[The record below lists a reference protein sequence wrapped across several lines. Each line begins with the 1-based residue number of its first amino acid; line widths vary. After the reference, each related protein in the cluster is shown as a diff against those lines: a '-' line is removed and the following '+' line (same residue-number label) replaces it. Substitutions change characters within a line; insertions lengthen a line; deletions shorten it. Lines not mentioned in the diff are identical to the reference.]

1 MEAGPCFTV
10 GSKGDLS
17 LRNGACKCPR
27 QAGIPRTTNL
37 KIALEFKTTWSS
49 LLSPDPSRNAKTKC
63 TRTLNPFFFKPV
75 RRRLERKI
83 WSFYG
88 LRRRRWLV
96 AWQANTQQRSNVS
109 AGRQCYRCMMALMA
123 VRMNGG
129 SQREPRSLAFWW
141 PLNLPDPKRRDS
153 HGHFLQTTL
162 LTFRVLNITA
172 HNIFNGTLGRW
183 KVHGDIISWI

>member
-37 KIALEFKTTWSS
+37 KIALKFKTTWSS

-109 AGRQCYRCMMALMA
+109 AGRQCYRCMM
-123 VRMNGG
+123 R
-129 SQREPRSLAFWW
+129 WW
-141 PLNLPDPKRRDS
+141 PWEWMEAASGNLDHWHSGDLWTCRILRGELATAIFSKRPYLHS
-153 HGHFLQTTL
+153 EC
-162 LTFRVLNITA
+162 
-172 HNIFNGTLGRW
+172 
-183 KVHGDIISWI
+183 